1 MTAGA
6 RVGVIQ
12 ATLLQAP
19 DLADGK
25 PDTGIKGTKEQLE
38 VKMIAHITVSPPK
51 YEKSTPVYGP
61 WKIHP
66 PPAPG
71 ARTGT
76 SVDITRLVQE
86 GKDGAWVKYPEQPL
100 IHSAARQLQ
109 VYEPRLPTSASL
121 EDQASRIIDQWARFT
136 PGGKVARWSNESMLF
151 LIDMFPGG
159 FDKLGAMESTRM
171 MVADGLTEGEATTK
185 KLWFAT
191 VSMNIDLKTRI
202 PPEGVEWLY
211 ARVVSKMVRG
221 SRADIDVTVLDSQG
235 VLIGIGTQ
243 ISLVV
248 DSSRNLKGRNRR
260 EKL

>member
-1 MTAGA
+1 
-6 RVGVIQ
+6 
-12 ATLLQAP
+12 
-19 DLADGK
+19 
-25 PDTGIKGTKEQLE
+25 
-38 VKMIAHITVSPPK
+38 MIAHVTVSPSK

-71 ARTGT
+71 ARADGT
-76 SVDITRLVQE
+76 VDFTRLVEE

-100 IHSAARQLQ
+100 IHSAARQLE
-109 VYEPRLPTSASL
+109 VYEPRLLTSASIQ
-121 EDQASRIIDQWARFT
+121 DQASRIIDQWARFT
-136 PGGKVARWSNESMLF
+136 PGGKFARWSNESMLF

-159 FDKLGAMESTRM
+159 FDKLGAMESRRM
-171 MVADGLTEGEATTK
+171 MVADDLTEARATK
-185 KLWFAT
+185 KKFWFPT

-211 ARVVSKMVRG
+211 TRVVSRMIRG

-235 VLIGIGTQ
+235 ELMGIGTQ

-248 DSSRNLKGRNRR
+248 DSSRNLKGSTAGG
-260 EKL
+260 KL